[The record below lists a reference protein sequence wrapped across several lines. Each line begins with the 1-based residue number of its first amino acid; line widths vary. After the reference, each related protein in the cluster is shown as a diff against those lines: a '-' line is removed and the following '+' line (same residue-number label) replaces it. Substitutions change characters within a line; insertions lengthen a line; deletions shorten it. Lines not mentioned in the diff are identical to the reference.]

1 MTEICC
7 VLLAF
12 IFTDLV
18 LYWWHKAKQ
27 MLRLFCLKAKLFT
40 LSDITLS
47 FRGRIILIL
56 LVGARLAR
64 RMDVGTN
71 SFSSRQVHPIVRL
84 TWGHMR
90 IIYYIVEKSKVNLT
104 LSKLKKAYEVT
115 YVLACGYNKID

>member
-27 MLRLFCLKAKLFT
+27 MLRLFCLVATLFT
-40 LSDITLS
+40 LSDIILS
-47 FRGRIILIL
+47 FRGRIILML
-56 LVGARLAR
+56 LVGARFAR
-64 RMDVGTN
+64 RIDVGSN

-84 TWGHMR
+84 TWGHMK
-90 IIYYIVEKSKVNLT
+90 IIYYIVEKSKVIFN
-104 LSKLKKAYEVT
+104 LSKLKKACEVT